1 MEKSFIAA
9 GDQRWWGLWSVC
21 ERKGWREG
29 DLYGG
34 IILSLDFGSG
44 CTSVHWDRMTYSHT
58 LYIMS
63 NSWF

>member
-1 MEKSFIAA
+1 M
-9 GDQRWWGLWSVC
+9 C